1 MQLRL
6 STISCFL
13 LASSS
18 LMAEDYVSVE
28 YMGYDKESGRTTIST
43 PSIEINKDFG
53 ADYTANLSV
62 MHDSVSGATPI
73 YHDSSSGASAKI
85 PEGTIYKNDIEYSD
99 VDYEDER
106 TAVTLSLTKRFESRD
121 ELTIGGNYSKEHDYE
136 SKEMSVEY
144 LHYLDSS
151 KNQSISIGTS
161 YQKNDVSVYCSLNT
175 DECDSSSGASEKV
188 KTLDVF
194 SAEIGFTQVIDKT
207 SQLKSSLFYINEDGY
222 LSNPYMRVV
231 RDYNRNPKLTQE
243 EKPDSRK
250 AYGALVQYSKAL
262 SDRLTTVSSY
272 RFYSDDWEIN
282 SHTLNGE
289 LYYEFNDKLT
299 TGVGLRY
306 YTQSEAKFYNASADY
321 FTDQTY
327 ASSDRRMS
335 SFDSLNYKL
344 SGDYKISSDISVNAS
359 LNYYDQ
365 PDYFSAFYYN
375 LGVKYKF

>member
-1 MQLRL
+1 MQLKL
-6 STISCFL
+6 SLITCSL
-13 LASSS
+13 LATTS
-18 LMAEDYVSVE
+18 LMAEDYVTIE
-28 YMGYDKESGRTTIST
+28 YMGYDEESGRTTIST

-53 ADYTANLSV
+53 ADYTLNLSV
-62 MHDSVSGATPI
+62 AHDSVSGASPI
-73 YHDSSSGASAKI
+73 FHDSSSGASAKI
-85 PEGTIYKNDIEYSD
+85 PDGTINPNDIEYSN

-106 TAVTLSLTKRFESRD
+106 TAVGVNLTKRFESRD
-121 ELTIGGNYSKEHDYE
+121 ELTVGGNYSKEHDYE
-136 SKEMSVEY
+136 SKEMSIEY

-188 KTLDVF
+188 KDLDVI
-194 SAEIGFTQVIDKT
+194 SSEIGFTQTIDKT
-207 SQLKSSLFYINEDGY
+207 SQLKASLFYISEDGY

-231 RDYNRNPKLTQE
+231 REYNTNPKITE
-243 EKPDSRK
+243 DKKPNSRK
-250 AYGALVQYSKAL
+250 AYGALFQYSKAL
-262 SDRLTTVSSY
+262 NEKLTTVSSY
-272 RFYSDDWEIN
+272 RFYTDDWDIS
-282 SHTLNGE
+282 SHTLKSE

-306 YTQSEAKFYNASADY
+306 YTQSEAEFYNSSMDY
-321 FTDQTY
+321 FTNQTH

-365 PDYFSAFYYN
+365 PDYFDAFYYN
-375 LGVKYKF
+375 VGVKYLF

>member
-1 MQLRL
+1 
-6 STISCFL
+6 
-13 LASSS
+13 
-18 LMAEDYVSVE
+18 MAEDYVSVE
-28 YMGYDKESGRTTIST
+28 YMGYDEDSGRTTIST

-62 MHDSVSGATPI
+62 VHDSVSGATPI
-73 YHDSSSGASAKI
+73 YYDSSSGASSKI
-85 PEGTIYKNDIEYSD
+85 PDGTLYRNDIKYGD

-106 TAVTLSLTKRFESRD
+106 TSVGLSLTKRFESRD
-121 ELTIGGNYSKEHDYE
+121 ELTIGGNYSKEHDYK

-194 SAEIGFTQVIDKT
+194 STEIGFTQVIDKT
-207 SQLKSSLFYINEDGY
+207 SQLKSSLFYIKEDGY
-222 LSNPYMRVV
+222 LNNPYMRVV
-231 RDYNRNPKLTQE
+231 RDYNTNPKLTQE
-243 EKPDSRK
+243 SKPNSRK
-250 AYGALVQYSKAL
+250 AYGALFQYSKAL

-299 TGVGLRY
+299 TGIGLRY
-306 YTQSEAKFYNASADY
+306 YTQSKSEFYNGSADY
-321 FTDQTY
+321 FTNQTY

-335 SFDSLNYKL
+335 SFNSLNYKL
-344 SGDYKISSDISVNAS
+344 SGDYKISSDISLNGS

-365 PDYFSAFYYN
+365 PNYFNAFYYN
-375 LGVKYKF
+375 VGVKYRF

>member
-1 MQLRL
+1 
-6 STISCFL
+6 
-13 LASSS
+13 
-18 LMAEDYVSVE
+18 MAEDYVTIE
-28 YMGYDKESGRTTIST
+28 YMGYDEESGRTTIST

-53 ADYTANLSV
+53 ADYTLNLSV
-62 MHDSVSGATPI
+62 VHDSVSGASPI
-73 YHDSSSGASAKI
+73 FHDSSSGASAKI
-85 PEGTIYKNDIEYSD
+85 PDGTVNPNDIEYSN

-106 TAVTLSLTKRFESRD
+106 TAVGVNLTKRFESRD
-121 ELTIGGNYSKEHDYE
+121 ELTVGGNYSKEHDYE
-136 SKEMSVEY
+136 SKEMSIEY

-188 KTLDVF
+188 KDLDVI
-194 SAEIGFTQVIDKT
+194 SSEIGFTQTIDKT
-207 SQLKSSLFYINEDGY
+207 SQLKASLFYISEDGY

-231 RDYNRNPKLTQE
+231 REYNTNPKITE
-243 EKPDSRK
+243 DKKPNSRK
-250 AYGALVQYSKAL
+250 AYGALFQYSKAL
-262 SDRLTTVSSY
+262 NEKITTVSSY
-272 RFYSDDWEIN
+272 RFYTDDWDIS
-282 SHTLNGE
+282 SHTLKSE

-306 YTQSEAKFYNASADY
+306 YTQSEAEFYNSSMDY
-321 FTDQTY
+321 FTNQTH

-344 SGDYKISSDISVNAS
+344 SGDYKINSDISVNAS

-365 PDYFSAFYYN
+365 PDYFDAFYYN
-375 LGVKYKF
+375 VGVKYLF

>member
-1 MQLRL
+1 
-6 STISCFL
+6 
-13 LASSS
+13 
-18 LMAEDYVSVE
+18 MAEDYVSVE

-344 SGDYKISSDISVNAS
+344 SGDYKISSDISINAS